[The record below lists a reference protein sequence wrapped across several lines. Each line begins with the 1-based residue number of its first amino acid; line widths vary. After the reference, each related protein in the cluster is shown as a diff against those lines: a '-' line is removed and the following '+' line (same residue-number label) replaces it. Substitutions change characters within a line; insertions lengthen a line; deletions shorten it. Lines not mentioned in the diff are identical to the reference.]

1 MRKFLLLSFQIFLTV
16 SLLAQIPAGYY
27 NSANG
32 KKQAELKT
40 ALHLIIKTA
49 NVPSYGSG
57 TNSSWAAFAKMDIRP
72 EDGTV
77 WDMYSNN
84 HVAFNGN
91 SAASGMN
98 IEHSFA
104 KSWWGDG
111 RQAAQDV

>member
-1 MRKFLLLSFQIFLTV
+1 MKRILLFQFYLLLAI
-16 SLLAQIPAGYY
+16 SLIAQIPIDYY
-27 NSANG
+27 DSAIG

-40 ALHLIIKTA
+40 ALHLKIKTA

-57 TNSSWAAFAKMDIRP
+57 AGSTWAAFAKSDVRP

-104 KSWWGDG
+104 KSW
-111 RQAAQDV
+111 